1 MGKVKQLMEA
11 QLNESGDIKAAAP
24 IFAKRFVNEVMGDP
38 NFKPNQVSI
47 RELFDETVLREN
59 PDVDLNSRTELAEA
73 IGHSIFPYVTKEL
86 IARELL
92 PAYEMSLNGIE
103 NLVTEGTTTRPDYEY
118 IAGVRAISKMP
129 RVRPGQN
136 YPSADIGEKNVRIE
150 IAKFGE
156 ILEIERELVLSDQTG
171 QILERA
177 RMAGEMMGEH
187 RQQFIV
193 ETIMDGAR
201 TALEEATSTALFY
214 NGAAVTVYSNDHS
227 AIDGVTNDNLA
238 ASSAISTSSMD
249 TVYGLFGAMKDEKG
263 RYITVMP
270 KAILVHPTKF
280 RTAWSMCTDMT
291 LESTSSAN
299 RGANFY
305 AQKLGLIPYQSPYVG
320 TNSGGNTTDWY
331 VGDFAKQLSWLWYWR
346 PAVDR
351 QGVDSD
357 AAFERDVVARFKYYY
372 AGGVGKKDYRFVVR
386 ATA

>member
-1 MGKVKQLMEA
+1 MGKVKELMEA
-11 QLNESGDIKAAAP
+11 QLNESGDIKTAAP
-24 IFAKRFVNEVMGDP
+24 IFGKRFVNEVMADP
-38 NFKPNQVSI
+38 NFKPSQVSI
-47 RELFDETVLREN
+47 RELFDETALREN
-59 PDVDLNSRTELAEA
+59 PETDVNNPREVAEA

-92 PAYEMSLNGIE
+92 PAYEYAMNGIE
-103 NLVTEGTTTRPDYEY
+103 NLVTEMETSRPDYEY

-136 YPSADIGEKNVRIE
+136 YPVSDIGEKSVRIE
-150 IAKFGE
+150 VAKFGE

-171 QILERA
+171 QILNRA

-187 RQQFIV
+187 RHQYIV
-193 ETIMDGAR
+193 ETIQDSAR
-201 TALEEATSTALFY
+201 TALEEATSTALVY
-214 NGAAVTVYSNDHS
+214 NGSAVTVYSNDHA

-238 ASSAISTSSMD
+238 ASSAISTASMD
-249 TVYGLFGAMKDEKG
+249 TVYGLFGVMTDEKS
-263 RYITVMP
+263 RYITVIP
-270 KAILVHPTKF
+270 KAILVHPLKF
-280 RTAWSMCTDMT
+280 RTAWSMCTDLS

-305 AQKLGLIPYQSPYVG
+305 AQKLGLVPYQSPYIS
-320 TNSGGNTTDWY
+320 TTTDWY
-331 VGDFAKQLSWLWYWR
+331 VGDFAKQTVWMWYWK

-372 AGGVGKKDYRFVVR
+372 SAGCGLRDYRWVVK